1 VARILWVSSAQPGSL
16 YPAVPIGLEL
26 VRRGHRLTVLCAARS
41 QATFDSL
48 GLEFRPARQLG
59 ALVDPSP
66 EEGRAGKHAWHAR
79 YVRALYG
86 DTRSELAG
94 GAFDAVMVDPLEP
107 GADFAAEA
115 AGVPSFSYVHW
126 RPNEGGADVPFC
138 FHFWDGAGSAAAA
151 FAEWWNTQR
160 ALVGLEP
167 EPRPPE
173 EHLWYRHSR
182 ALTLILGLPELVEPK
197 GILPRYALRV
207 GPTVWEP
214 PPQEPLPQ
222 WVEQLGRERP
232 AVLASVSTVGAADA
246 QFAAAVGEAAAGEDI
261 DVVLTVAA
269 DGALPPL
276 PANVRAV
283 RFIPHGALLPHV
295 SAVISHAG
303 NGTVTRAACAGV
315 PLLLL
320 PGGRDQP
327 QVAHGAAAAGIAL
340 VLEREQADAKRVR
353 SALRTLL
360 DDARYRMRAHAL
372 ARRAAHYDAAAT
384 AAQAIEALLASAAD
398 HRAIP
403 APEGR
408 IRAIARSQPH
418 GTLSS

>member
-1 VARILWVSSAQPGSL
+1 
-16 YPAVPIGLEL
+16 
-26 VRRGHRLTVLCAARS
+26 
-41 QATFDSL
+41 
-48 GLEFRPARQLG
+48 
-59 ALVDPSP
+59 
-66 EEGRAGKHAWHAR
+66 
-79 YVRALYG
+79 
-86 DTRSELAG
+86 
-94 GAFDAVMVDPLEP
+94 M
-107 GADFAAEA
+107 
-115 AGVPSFSYVHW
+115 
-126 RPNEGGADVPFC
+126 
-138 FHFWDGAGSAAAA
+138 
-151 FAEWWNTQR
+151 
-160 ALVGLEP
+160 
-167 EPRPPE
+167 
-173 EHLWYRHSR
+173 
-182 ALTLILGLPELVEPK
+182 
-197 GILPRYALRV
+197 
-207 GPTVWEP
+207 
-214 PPQEPLPQ
+214 
-222 WVEQLGRERP
+222 
-232 AVLASVSTVGAADA
+232 
-246 QFAAAVGEAAAGEDI
+246 
-261 DVVLTVAA
+261 AA

-340 VLEREQADAKRVR
+340 VLEREQADATRVR

-403 APEGR
+403 APLTHVECITACRER
-408 IRAIARSQPH
+408 IPGDLAPFAVSFRQESPRSLADAYRGAHSQYWVTVQDGEVVAIDELYLP
-418 GTLSS
+418 